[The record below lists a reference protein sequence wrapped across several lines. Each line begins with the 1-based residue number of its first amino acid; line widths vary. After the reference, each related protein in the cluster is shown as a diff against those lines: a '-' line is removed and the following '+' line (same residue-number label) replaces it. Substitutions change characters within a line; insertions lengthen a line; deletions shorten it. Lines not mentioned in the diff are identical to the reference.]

1 MTTMTISKGVSF
13 TELKSIVEHMNL
25 RNLTQIFPNKISN
38 AKLRHEAII
47 ELIVDEEG
55 TVFAVVEGNSEP
67 IMFPQLATVC

>member
-1 MTTMTISKGVSF
+1 MTTMTMVKGVTF
-13 TELKSIVEHMNL
+13 QEIKSIVEQMNVRCL
-25 RNLTQIFPNKISN
+25 DHIYPSKISN

-55 TVFAVVEGNSEP
+55 TVFLTVKGESEP